1 MKPDITLKFLQRIGI
16 LKNLPGLNSLA
27 QNCNDVYLSEGDL
40 LFKEGQVGNTMYIIA
55 SGVLEIFK
63 ENRVIA
69 QRTVG
74 EHIGEMALLG
84 NKIRSASA
92 RASSHVEL
100 IEINENIFMQYL
112 SSNPEAFLPLFQTL
126 SGRWKEDLENIDSDN
141 LKLKRQIKLNEKF
154 SRLLDDTVNE
164 IFILERD
171 TYRITQANTKTSQV
185 RGYARD
191 ELCGTQFND
200 IFQNLSWN
208 DLNDKFQKLI
218 NGKQAQLVFESQSI
232 KKSGKT
238 YPVEVRI
245 QYLNL
250 GDSPLIY
257 AIVEDISDKKAMESH
272 IKKLAFYDSLTGL
285 PNRNLIKDRLN
296 IMLSS
301 AKRSD
306 KKVAILHMGL
316 DKFKEVNDY
325 LGHAGGDQFLMQVAH
340 RFDEALRKEDT
351 FGRWGGDEFILLL
364 PGLDDESYAAK
375 MAQRAI
381 NIMER
386 PVELLD
392 KQFSLNFSIGI
403 VFSPKDGVDI
413 DSLFKHSDIAM
424 YKAKESGGQ
433 TYRMYEESMNNEI
446 IHRLNLEQDLKNA
459 ITNNEF
465 EMYYQ
470 PKTSL
475 YTGEIEGLEALIR
488 WHRPKGKNVSPAEFI
503 PLAEESRL
511 IHKIGNWTFESV
523 CKQIHEWHEKFGDC
537 VRIGVNLS
545 GKQFEQPNLIENFKS
560 IIKSEKIDPK
570 YLEIEVTETAVM
582 TNVKQA
588 IHILEQF
595 KELGVRIALDDFGSG
610 YTSLG
615 YLKLLPIDTLKI
627 DQSFVSNCMDNSNL
641 AIIQGIIAISQKM
654 GFKTIAEGVETK
666 EQHDFLK
673 KETCDQFQG
682 YLCSKPL
689 PAKEIE
695 KLLYPG

>member
-1 MKPDITLKFLQRIGI
+1 MKSDITLNFLQKISI
-16 LKNLPGLNSLA
+16 FKNLPGLSTLA
-27 QNCNDVYLSEGDL
+27 QSCNDVYLSDGDL
-40 LFKEGQVGNTMYIIA
+40 LFKEGQTGNTMYIIA

-100 IEINENIFMQYL
+100 IEIHENTFMQYL
-112 SSNPEAFLPLFQTL
+112 SSHPQAFLPLFQTL
-126 SGRWKEDLENIDSDN
+126 SGRWQEDLEHIDSDN
-141 LKLKRQIKLNEKF
+141 LKLKKQIKLNERF

-164 IFILERD
+164 IFILEQD
-171 TYRITQANTKTSQV
+171 TYRITQANAKASQV
-185 RGYARD
+185 RGYASD
-191 ELCGTQFND
+191 ELTGTRFND
-200 IFQNLSWN
+200 ILQNFSWN
-208 DLNDKFQKLI
+208 DLNNSFQNII
-218 NGKQAQLVFESQSI
+218 NGKQAQLSFESKSK
-232 KKSGKT
+232 KKSGET

-245 QYLNL
+245 QYLDL

-257 AIVEDISDKKAMESH
+257 AIVEDISDKKAMEIH

-306 KKVAILHMGL
+306 KKVGILHMSL
-316 DKFKEVNDY
+316 DKFKEVNDF
-325 LGHAGGDQFLMQVAH
+325 LGHAGGDQFLIHVAH

-364 PGLDDESYAAK
+364 PGLEDECYAAK

-381 NIMER
+381 DIMEQ
-386 PVELLD
+386 PVELLG
-392 KQFSLNFSIGI
+392 KQFSLNFSIGV
-403 VFSPKDGVDI
+403 VFFPKDGLDI
-413 DSLFKHSDIAM
+413 DNLFKNSDIAM
-424 YKAKESGGQ
+424 YKAKEGGGQ
-433 TYRMYEESMNNEI
+433 AYRMYEESMNKEI
-446 IHRLNLEQDLKNA
+446 IHRLNLEQDLRNA
-459 ITNNEF
+459 ANNNEF

-470 PKTSL
+470 PKTNL
-475 YTGEIEGLEALIR
+475 VTDKIEGLEALIR
-488 WHRPKGKNVSPAEFI
+488 WHRPDGKNVSPAEFI

-511 IHKIGNWTFESV
+511 IHKIGEWTFVSV
-523 CKQIHEWHEKFGDC
+523 CKQIHEWHQKFGDC
-537 VRIGVNLS
+537 VRIGINLS
-545 GKQFEQPNLIENFKS
+545 GKQFEQPGLIENFKS
-560 IIKSEKIDPK
+560 IIKSEKVDPK

-582 TNVKQA
+582 TNIKGA

-595 KELGVRIALDDFGSG
+595 RELGVRISLDDFGSG

-695 KLLYPG
+695 KLIWPQ